1 MGLFSSKKKIEP
13 DDGTIIAHIQ
23 YELNNNSNIEIE
35 RQVFEDVKFPN
46 DNILETIKLVML
58 TTKGIFIFLP
68 LLRIGNYIG
77 GAFESN
83 WIIGDNKFSNPINT
97 QKQKRTALSS
107 YLKIKS
113 NNIIPY
119 IILNNNSTIR
129 DIPYCTKEYRIVWE
143 KDLYYFLGLHTSI
156 LPDVFTK
163 EELITFK
170 KKIDKSNIIKELYN
184 M

>member
-107 YLKIKS
+107 YLKI
-113 NNIIPY
+113 NP
-119 IILNNNSTIR
+119 
-129 DIPYCTKEYRIVWE
+129 
-143 KDLYYFLGLHTSI
+143 
-156 LPDVFTK
+156 
-163 EELITFK
+163 
-170 KKIDKSNIIKELYN
+170 
-184 M
+184 